1 MSNDEPILYETRAA
15 YIAALILDMDTIVAE
30 ELPYAGRAHRRRAM
44 KIAEI
49 QAKQRITPE
58 LWETR
63 LQGNADEQEF
73 IGAEFLRAAR
83 IAFVHALDEMGYR

>member
-1 MSNDEPILYETRAA
+1 MSNDEPILYATRAA
-15 YIAALILDMDTIVAE
+15 YIAALIADVDTIVAE

-49 QAKQRITPE
+49 QAKQNITPE

-73 IGAEFLRAAR
+73 IGAEFLRSAR
-83 IAFVHALDEMGYR
+83 IGFISALEEMGYR

>member
-1 MSNDEPILYETRAA
+1 MSNDNPTLYETRGAF
-15 YIAALILDMDTIVAE
+15 IAALILDMDTIVAE

-49 QAKQRITPE
+49 QAKQSITPE

-73 IGAEFLRAAR
+73 IGAEFLRRAR
-83 IAFVHALDEMGYR
+83 IGFIGALEEMGYR

>member
-1 MSNDEPILYETRAA
+1 MSNDELTLYETRGA
-15 YIAALILDMDTIVAE
+15 YIAALVADMDTIVAE

-49 QAKQRITPE
+49 QALQNITPE

-73 IGAEFLRAAR
+73 IGAEFLRVAR
-83 IAFVHALDEMGYR
+83 NAFIQALEEMGYR